1 MYPEQGDSETANA
14 GYDTTA
20 MRACPLGLVP
30 EVPEEPL
37 LSQEKHKPRV
47 SYASESG
54 WVAQFMTMLTALY
67 NQVSRKNRFFG
78 SHHPAGSCHFDRSP
92 QNPFKG
98 NPKD

>member
-1 MYPEQGDSETANA
+1 
-14 GYDTTA
+14 
-20 MRACPLGLVP
+20 
-30 EVPEEPL
+30 
-37 LSQEKHKPRV
+37 
-47 SYASESG
+47 
-54 WVAQFMTMLTALY
+54 MTMLTALY